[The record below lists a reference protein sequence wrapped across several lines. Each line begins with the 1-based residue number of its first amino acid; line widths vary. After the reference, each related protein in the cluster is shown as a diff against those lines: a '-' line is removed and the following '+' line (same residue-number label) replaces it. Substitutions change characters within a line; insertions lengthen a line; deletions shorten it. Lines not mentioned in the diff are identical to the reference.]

1 MICVASVGKCERRA
15 IRASFDCM
23 TTPAP
28 LGPLIV
34 TALMGAADQAWAEGL
49 RRAHFP
55 PERNQVPAHISLF
68 HHLPPSMVNELRTL
82 LGSHTAAP
90 PPPAEL
96 TEIFSLGRGVAL
108 KLHCP
113 GLLAIRA
120 EIADRFEHHLI
131 PQDRAVPRLHV
142 TVQNKVDPAQARA
155 TLEALRAQIK
165 PRPLAIA
172 ALMLWSYRGGPW
184 DLVSRH
190 PFRG

>member
-1 MICVASVGKCERRA
+1 
-15 IRASFDCM
+15 M
-23 TTPAP
+23 TT

-34 TALMGAADQAWAEGL
+34 TAQMGSADQAWAERL
-49 RRAHFP
+49 RREHFP

-68 HHLPPSMVNELRTL
+68 HHLPPSMVDELRTL
-82 LGSHTAAP
+82 LANLAVSPKPA
-90 PPPAEL
+90 AEL
-96 TEIFSLGRGVAL
+96 VEVFFLGRGVAL

-120 EIADRFEHHLI
+120 QIAERFEHHLI
-131 PQDRAVPRLHV
+131 PQDRATPRLHI
-142 TVQNKVDPAQARA
+142 TVQNKVDPAHARA
-155 TLEALRAQIK
+155 TLELLRAQIS

>member
-1 MICVASVGKCERRA
+1 
-15 IRASFDCM
+15 M
-23 TTPAP
+23 TTPSP

-34 TALMGAADQAWAEGL
+34 TAQMGAADQAWAEAL
-49 RRAHFP
+49 RRKHFP

-68 HHLPPSMVNELRTL
+68 HHLPPSMVDELRTL
-82 LGSHTAAP
+82 LARLTASAKP
-90 PPPAEL
+90 AAEL
-96 TEIFSLGRGVAL
+96 TEVFSLGRGVAL

-113 GLLAIRA
+113 GLLVIRDQ
-120 EIADRFEHHLI
+120 IADRFEHHLT
-131 PQDRAVPRLHV
+131 PQDRATPRLHI

-155 TLEALRAQIK
+155 TLELLQAQIS

>member
-1 MICVASVGKCERRA
+1 
-15 IRASFDCM
+15 M
-23 TTPAP
+23 TPPSP

-34 TALMGAADQAWAEGL
+34 TAQMGAADQAWAEAL
-49 RRAHFP
+49 RRKHFP

-68 HHLPPSMVNELRTL
+68 HHLPPSMVDELRGL
-82 LGSHTAAP
+82 VAGLAASP
-90 PPPAEL
+90 KPAAEL
-96 TEIFSLGRGVAL
+96 AELFSLGRGVAL

-120 EIADRFEHHLI
+120 QIADRFEHHLT
-131 PQDRAVPRLHV
+131 PQDRPVPRLHI

-155 TLEALRAQIK
+155 TLELLRAQIS
-165 PRPLAIA
+165 PRPLSIA

>member
-1 MICVASVGKCERRA
+1 
-15 IRASFDCM
+15 M
-23 TTPAP
+23 TIPSP

-34 TALMGAADQAWAEGL
+34 TAQMGTADQAWAERL

-68 HHLPPSMVNELRTL
+68 HHLPPSMVEELRGL
-82 LGSHTAAP
+82 LAGYAAAP
-90 PPPAEL
+90 APAAEL
-96 TEIFSLGRGVAL
+96 TELFSLGRGVAL
-108 KLHCP
+108 KLRCAA
-113 GLLAIRA
+113 LLTIRN
-120 EIADRFEHHLI
+120 EIAERFEHHLT
-131 PQDRAVPRLHV
+131 PQDRAPPRLHI

-155 TLEALRAQIK
+155 TLETLRAQIS
-165 PRPLAIA
+165 PRPLSIA

>member
-1 MICVASVGKCERRA
+1 
-15 IRASFDCM
+15 M
-23 TTPAP
+23 TTPSP

-34 TALMGAADQAWAEGL
+34 TARLGAADQAWAEGL
-49 RRAHFP
+49 RRQHFP

-68 HHLPPSMVNELRTL
+68 HHLPPSMVDELRTL
-82 LGSHTAAP
+82 LANFAVSPKPA
-90 PPPAEL
+90 AEL
-96 TEIFSLGRGVAL
+96 VEVFFLGRGVAL

-113 GLLAIRA
+113 GLLAIREQIA
-120 EIADRFEHHLI
+120 ERFEHHLI
-131 PQDRAVPRLHV
+131 PQDRSVPRLHI
-142 TVQNKVDPAQARA
+142 TVQNKVDPAHARA
-155 TLEALRAQIK
+155 TLELLRAQIS

>member
-1 MICVASVGKCERRA
+1 
-15 IRASFDCM
+15 M
-23 TTPAP
+23 TTPSP

-34 TALMGAADQAWAEGL
+34 TAQMGPADQAWAEGL

-55 PERNQVPAHISLF
+55 PERNQVPAHIGLF
-68 HHLPPSMVNELRTL
+68 HHLPPSMVDELRGL
-82 LGSHTAAP
+82 LASLAASP
-90 PPPAEL
+90 KPAANL
-96 TEIFSLGRGVAL
+96 TEVFSLGRGVAL

-113 GLLAIRA
+113 DLIEIRA
-120 EIADRFEHHLI
+120 LIAERFEHHLT
-131 PQDRAVPRLHV
+131 PQDHATPRLHI

-155 TLEALRAQIK
+155 TLDLLRAQIS
-165 PRPLAIA
+165 PRPLSIA